1 LINNEFTKRDEII
14 FVCYDEIIKNIYP
27 YLLRQ
32 IITKYQKQYKEF
44 IDIESFVNLDDKNLL
59 RLVIQRSDKN
69 LLRYL
74 SLKSFDYDGALTDLK
89 NKFNEMYINS
99 PLLIF
104 GQSINFL
111 LSQKFTKKIYIYTP
125 NYDKRIHFDIQM
137 TYKNMDVINYVT
149 GDFTEVVQSLD
160 GITTWVLNDVIDIT
174 TLIEFKKTEYTNILV
189 LNSGFNYTKDED
201 DKLVLRINI
210 DDIVNQYIFK
220 FATFDSINLTKE
232 YFME

>member
-1 LINNEFTKRDEII
+1 MINNEFTKRDEII